1 MPLKSMA
8 QTLRDSPH
16 LLASVYTDWSRDKAM
31 RLSASVAMYAIL
43 SLSPLLVITIK
54 VLSAYVEPKIAT
66 QQVERQ
72 LQALIGYESARAI
85 TSMMAKQSGD
95 TGYLATAISFVVLV
109 FTASGV
115 FAELQDALNTVWSV
129 KAIPDQD
136 WKWWQMI
143 RNRLLSMGMVFVI
156 AFLLLV
162 SQFITTALAFLTEQA
177 TGEEGSLTYLVDF
190 TASSIVITL
199 LFACIFRFLP
209 DVKINWQD
217 VFLGAIIT
225 AVLFKI
231 GQYVLTIYFRFAAT
245 SSIYGAAGSFVA
257 VLLWV
262 YYSCWIL
269 FFGAEF
275 TKVFARHRGR
285 WILPEPYAEP
295 LPAEERLE
303 QGLDPAPPTTAPPLP
318 EADPAAHMPPE
329 PPQP

>member
-1 MPLKSMA
+1 MPLKSIA

-16 LLASVYTDWSRDKAM
+16 LLASVYSDWSRDKAM
-31 RLSASVAMYAIL
+31 RLSAAVAMYAIL
-43 SLSPLLVITIK
+43 SLSPLLVITIRILDQFFDST
-54 VLSAYVEPKIAT
+54 VAT
-66 QQVERQ
+66 QQVQRQ
-72 LQALIGYESARAI
+72 LQALIGYESAVAI
-85 TSMMAKQSGD
+85 TSMMAKQSND
-95 TGYLATAISFVVLV
+95 AGYIATIISSVVLL

-129 KAIPDQD
+129 KAVPDQD

-177 TGEEGSLTYLVDF
+177 TGEEGSLTYFVDF
-190 TASSIVITL
+190 TASSLVITL
-199 LFACIFRFLP
+199 LFACIYRFLP
-209 DVKINWQD
+209 DVRINWQD
-217 VFLGAIIT
+217 VALGAIIT

-245 SSIYGAAGSFVA
+245 ESLYGAAGSFVA

-285 WILPEPYAEP
+285 WIMPEAYAEP
-295 LPAEERLE
+295 IPTEERLA
-303 QGLDPAPPTTAPPLP
+303 QGLEPVPPPKVEGGA
-318 EADPAAHMPPE
+318 
-329 PPQP
+329 Q

>member
-1 MPLKSMA
+1 MPLKSIA

-16 LLASVYTDWSRDKAM
+16 LLASVYNDWTRDKAM
-31 RLSASVAMYAIL
+31 RLSAAVAMYSIL
-43 SLSPLLVITIK
+43 SLSPLLVITIRI
-54 VLSAYVEPKIAT
+54 LDQFLDSAVAT

-72 LQALIGYESARAI
+72 LRSLIGYDAARAI

-95 TGYLATAISFVVLV
+95 AGYIATIISSVVLL

-129 KAIPDQD
+129 KAVPNQK
-136 WKWWQMI
+136 WKWWAMI

-177 TGEEGSLTYLVDF
+177 TGKEGSLTYFIDF

-285 WILPEPYAEP
+285 WIMPEEYAEP
-295 LPAEERLE
+295 LPPEDRLT
-303 QGLDPAPPTTAPPLP
+303 QGLDPAPPIDTPPD
-318 EADPAAHMPPE
+318 AMTNDPMTQWPTKSE
-329 PPQP
+329 

>member
-1 MPLKSMA
+1 MPLKSIA

-16 LLASVYTDWSRDKAM
+16 LLTSVYSDWTRDKAM

-54 VLSAYVEPKIAT
+54 ILDQFLEPKTTT

-72 LQALIGYESARAI
+72 LQALIGYDSARGI
-85 TSMMAKQSGD
+85 TSMMAKQSD
-95 TGYLATAISFVVLV
+95 EAGYIATIISTFVLL
-109 FTASGV
+109 FTASAV

-129 KAIPDQD
+129 KAVPNQN
-136 WKWWQMI
+136 WKWWHMI
-143 RNRLLSMGMVFVI
+143 RNRLLSMGMIFVI

-177 TGEEGSLTYLVDF
+177 TGKEGSLSYFVDF
-190 TASSIVITL
+190 TASSLVITL
-199 LFACIFRFLP
+199 LFACIYRFLP
-209 DVKINWQD
+209 DVRLNWQD
-217 VFLGAIIT
+217 VALGAIIT
-225 AVLFKI
+225 AVLFKV

-245 SSIYGAAGSFVA
+245 ESLYGAAGSFVA

-285 WILPEPYAEP
+285 WIIPEDYAEP
-295 LPAEERLE
+295 LPPEERLV
-303 QGLDPAPPTTAPPLP
+303 QGLDPTPPPTAPPLP
-318 EADPAAHMPPE
+318 AEDPAAKATNGAAT
-329 PPQP
+329 

>member
-1 MPLKSMA
+1 MPLKSIP
-8 QTLRDSPH
+8 QTLKDSPH
-16 LLASVYTDWSRDKAM
+16 LLASVYNDWSRDKAM
-31 RLSASVAMYAIL
+31 RLSASVAMYSIL

-54 VLSAYVEPKIAT
+54 LLSTYFKPTVAEQYVT
-66 QQVERQ
+66 RQ
-72 LQALIGYESARAI
+72 LQALVGHESAKSI
-85 TSMMAKQSGD
+85 TAMMAEKSDDAGL
-95 TGYLATAISFVVLV
+95 LATAISTVVLI

-129 KAIPDQD
+129 KAVPHQK
-136 WKWWQMI
+136 WQWWQMVK
-143 RNRLLSMGMVFVI
+143 NRLLSMGMVFVI

-162 SQFITTALAFLTEQA
+162 SQFITTALAFLTERA
-177 TGEEGSLTYLVDF
+177 TGQEGSLTYFVDF

-209 DVKINWQD
+209 DVKIHWHD

-225 AVLFKI
+225 AVLFKA

-245 SSIYGAAGSFVA
+245 ASIYGAAGSFVA

-285 WILPEPYAEP
+285 WIMPETYAEP
-295 LPAEERLE
+295 LPPEDRLA
-303 QGLDPAPPTTAPPLP
+303 QGLDPTPPISTPPDSMTN
-318 EADPAAHMPPE
+318 DPMTQWPTKSD
-329 PPQP
+329 